1 MLVEGLS
8 NSFMTKMSAK
18 RHLRELQWRL
28 MIVAAF
34 FIVGATLAYQF
45 QKTLIPFLLDPLHG
59 EKLVYLNPAGGFI
72 FIFLVSIY
80 SGIALAFPVFMQQL
94 YAFLRPALPEAAR
107 KKSAIIIICSF
118 LLLFAGLAFG
128 YFVAVPN
135 ALAFLYGFADQF
147 VEASLTADSYLNFI
161 IAYTIGIG
169 IVFQLPLLLL
179 LIHTVRPLTPGGLG
193 KSEKWV
199 ILLAFIVAAIIT
211 PTPDPIN
218 QAIIAGPVIVVY
230 QIGVVAVLIAISR
243 TASKKRRVAKQV
255 AKFEKQ
261 QQLATQSL
269 PVPVTTPAIASLAEA
284 PIASP
289 VIAPAEPIIATKE
302 ISAPQVQQKP
312 TLAPSPAFK
321 PVDGFTRRPIT
332 TRPIAQA
339 APIKKLQPTPQ
350 PMQRPITSRGFSMDG
365 MTMPKRAT
373 SF

>member
-1 MLVEGLS
+1 
-8 NSFMTKMSAK
+8 MTKMSAK

-59 EKLVYLNPAGGFI
+59 EKLVYLNPAGGFS

-107 KKSAIIIICSF
+107 RKSAVIIICSF

-199 ILLAFIVAAIIT
+199 ILLAFIIAAIIT

-230 QIGVVAVLIAISR
+230 QIGVVAVLFAISR
-243 TASKKRRVAKQV
+243 TASKKRRAAKQA
-255 AKFEKQ
+255 AKPEKQ
-261 QQLATQSL
+261 RVTAQALAVPVPL
-269 PVPVTTPAIASLAEA
+269 PVAAAVIEL
-284 PIASP
+284 PIATP
-289 VIAPAEPIIATKE
+289 VSAPLEPIAVDPPQPTILPIQMTVQAPA
-302 ISAPQVQQKP
+302 P
-312 TLAPSPAFK
+312 TPRPRPAFK
-321 PVDGFTRRPIT
+321 PVDGFTRRPINAQPIA
-332 TRPIAQA
+332 RPIQ
-339 APIKKLQPTPQ
+339 PIKKLQPTPQ
-350 PMQRPITSRGFSMDG
+350 QVQRPATGRGFSMDG
-365 MTMPKRAT
+365 MTLPRQAT